1 MGASFFK
8 GQKSGCSS
16 GAGRRFTYRSSSNP
30 QRAQEVAAVHVL
42 GDSGVET
49 RAAEQDGV
57 VPVRKAPHQPFHV
70 VRQRG
75 SVFEIVERAVVIDLR
90 FDRHT
95 HCARRRPDHLRRHGQ
110 HVVAHAVAQDHRKGN
125 RFFIHEIPPLTGA

>member
-1 MGASFFK
+1 MGSVFFQGAKIRMQQRGGRPQIHVQIEFEAK
-8 GQKSGCSS
+8 G
-16 GAGRRFTYRSSSNP
+16 
-30 QRAQEVAAVHVL
+30 AQEIAAVHVL

-70 VRQRG
+70 VRQGG
-75 SVFEIVERAVVIDLR
+75 SVFEIVERAVVIHFR
-90 FDRHT
+90 FDGHT

-110 HVVAHAVAQDHRKGN
+110 HVVAHAVAQDHRPGKSI
-125 RFFIHEIPPLTGA
+125 FHS